1 MNDGGFTYKYPS
13 DVSDNFSIALSY
25 IWYYSSSKTNSQIPV
40 HSKTTLFENTIST
53 KRGKERAG
61 KTNRTEKEDRKYE

>member
-13 DVSDNFSIALSY
+13 DVSDNFSIAVSY
-25 IWYYSSSKTNSQIPV
+25 IWYYSSSKTISQIPV
-40 HSKTTLFENTIST
+40 HSKTTLFE
-53 KRGKERAG
+53 KERAG